1 MRTRKFIMIW
11 LWWNIFLRKFVYE
24 LLVMCPRACS
34 LYTHRRLPASVKLLC
49 QLLGPRV
56 IRTLWAVEGLV
67 GACWD
72 FEGVCIGLR
81 NNWVTDGWMDG
92 WRWAGPGAGPPRP
105 GWQQDGRT
113 GHRVIVSIDDA
124 TSLLGK

>member
-1 MRTRKFIMIW
+1 MIW
-11 LWWNIFLRKFVYE
+11 LWWNIFFAKFVYE

-34 LYTHRRLPASVKLLC
+34 LYTHRRSPASVKLLC

-81 NNWVTDGWMDG
+81 NNWVTDGWL
-92 WRWAGPGAGPPRP
+92 AV
-105 GWQQDGRT
+105 GRT
-113 GHRVIVSIDDA
+113 RSRTTTAWMAAGWEDGTQSNCKH
-124 TSLLGK
+124 